1 MPAIADIVVKKNDA
15 VTNITY
21 AAQTPSSGDGVPA
34 VWRSTTV
41 GTSPAHAPEFRLASR
56 DADKGKKR
64 ALRGTLLYPQIST
77 NSTTGV
83 TSVVQRASAGFDVSY
98 SKDMSQTDINEFVSQ
113 TANLLTSAL
122 IQSCL
127 KAGYSAS

>member
-1 MPAIADIVVKKNDA
+1 MPAIADIVVKKNDG

-34 VWRSTTV
+34 VWRSTSV
-41 GTSPAHAPEFRLASR
+41 GTAPAHAPEFRLASR
-56 DADKGKKR
+56 DAEKGKKR
-64 ALRGTLLYPQIST
+64 ALRGTIVYPQIAT
-77 NSTTGV
+77 NSTTGITAV
-83 TSVVQRASAGFDVSY
+83 ANRFSAGVDVSY
-98 SKDMSQTDINEFVSQ
+98 SKDMSQADINEAVAQF
-113 TANLLTSAL
+113 ANLLTAAL